1 MAAPRLSVESLS
13 MTFGTARVLKD
24 VAIEVRA
31 GEIHGLIGQNGSG
44 KSTLAKVLT
53 GIYTPDPGSRVTV
66 DGTDLRLPV
75 QPKEIRDRG
84 VAVVHQTLGLVRDAS
99 VVENMRIGR
108 LTASRF
114 LRRID
119 WHRERAAATEVF
131 ERLGRVVPLD
141 APVGSLREDERAT
154 VAIARALQDVHAG
167 TGLIIF
173 DESTRALSRPALE
186 HFFTILDEIVATGT
200 AVLLIT
206 HRLEEVVDAADR
218 VTVLRDGAVVEG
230 GREMAGTSEADL
242 TAMMLGRNLIDLENR
257 GTAEIA
263 ADARPVRVES
273 VTGLRARDVSF
284 AVAPG
289 EVVGLTGLGGSGY
302 DDVPYLISGAS
313 PAVGRVELPAA
324 TVALAGLT
332 PAAAIRAGIALV
344 PEGREHSGLAMAMT
358 VTENVTFPQTARA
371 SRALLPVGRSR
382 EKVMVADWMDRL
394 DVLPRN
400 PRMVVGT
407 LSGGNQQKV
416 LLAKW
421 LALRPALLVLHE
433 PTQAVDVGARH
444 TIVATIRAAA
454 HAGCAVVVAGSDE
467 NELSLLCDRIL
478 VFADGEIRQELGG
491 DLTPDEI
498 VHAIYATG
506 TRAPLRR
513 RSESRLE
520 KGLT

>member
-1 MAAPRLSVESLS
+1 

-24 VAIEVRA
+24 VSLQVRA

-53 GIYTPDPGSRVTV
+53 GIHTPDPGARVAV

-75 QPKEIRDRG
+75 RPGEIRTRG

-141 APVGSLREDERAT
+141 APVGTLREDERAT

-230 GREMAGTSEADL
+230 GRELAGTSEADL

-263 ADARPVRVES
+263 AGAAPVLIEA
-273 VTGLRARDVSF
+273 VTGRRARNVSF

-313 PAVGRVELPAA
+313 PASAGTVFLSGAELP
-324 TVALAGLT
+324 LAGLT
-332 PAAAIRAGIALV
+332 PSAAIRAGIALV

-371 SRALLPVGRSR
+371 GRALLPVRRPR
-382 EKVMVADWMDRL
+382 EKALVADWMTRL
-394 DVLPRN
+394 DVQPRE

-421 LALRPALLVLHE
+421 LALGPALLVLHE

-467 NELSLLCDRIL
+467 NELSLLCDRVL
-478 VFADGEIRQELGG
+478 VFADGEIQKELSGE
-491 DLTPDEI
+491 LTPDEI

-513 RSESRLE
+513 RLE